1 MALTV
6 SDILARNLLPGMR
19 LVSGGLGIEN
29 VVTWVNIME
38 ILDTPESI
46 QPGELLITTG
56 YGLADRN
63 RYSGLIARLKER
75 GVSAVA
81 IQTGYYIDRIPA
93 FILEESAHFG
103 LPVLDLPRNYS
114 FSDILHILIDEIS
127 GDASLQDYPVDDE
140 GNFFSGL

>member
-6 SDILARNLLPGMR
+6 SDILARNLLPGMH
-19 LVSGGLGIEN
+19 LVSGGLGLEN

-38 ILDTPESI
+38 ILDTPEST

-56 YGLADRN
+56 YGLADRS

-81 IQTGYYIDRIPA
+81 IQTGYYIDRSPNWKSPPTTGFRSWISRGTIP
-93 FILEESAHFG
+93 F
-103 LPVLDLPRNYS
+103 RTS
-114 FSDILHILIDEIS
+114 FTS
-127 GDASLQDYPVDDE
+127 
-140 GNFFSGL
+140 